1 MGRASLKKA
10 SGGTKISCHLLP
22 AGGSLGWRDSGM
34 GLGLNGGA
42 IEMLIKPKKQKPQ
55 PSLRVH
61 GPGSEE

>member
-1 MGRASLKKA
+1 MGRASVRKA

-34 GLGLNGGA
+34 GLGLDGGA
-42 IEMLIKPKKQKPQ
+42 IEMLIKKQKTQ